1 MPVFMS
7 FPNDY
12 VGVHK
17 ALTAG
22 KQVSPASELGKGF
35 HALAKAI
42 RNPEKPSEAGLFELL
57 HTRKKTE
64 PALPEPGLIAS

>member
-1 MPVFMS
+1 
-7 FPNDY
+7 
-12 VGVHK
+12 VHK

-42 RNPEKPSEAGLFELL
+42 RNPEKTFELL
-57 HTRKKTE
+57 HTRKKAET
-64 PALPEPGLIAS
+64 ALPEPGLIAS

>member
-1 MPVFMS
+1 MT

-42 RNPEKPSEAGLFELL
+42 RNPEKQSEAGFFDLMR
-57 HTRKKTE
+57 TRKKNE
-64 PALPEPGLIAS
+64 PALPEPGLLAS